1 MSNPH
6 SKLSILHDDTKATT
20 TTGLK
25 VVGIV
30 AMLGRPVTS
39 CLVCVALSSGSSL
52 GTARHTTYVDA
63 TTTSTTPISRPADV
77 DAFLAACSSLATDI
91 DIIIARDTIS
101 ETATMLYWLRE
112 VGDIGIAVVTLQT
125 AKRICGIVVIACDP
139 VSQRP
144 LLLWKHGLSVLGHAR
159 KQRVPSS

>member
-1 MSNPH
+1 MPNPR
-6 SKLSILHDDTKATT
+6 SKLRILHDDTKATT
-20 TTGLK
+20 KTGKK
-25 VVGIV
+25 VVSIV
-30 AMLGRPVTS
+30 AMLSRPVTL
-39 CLVCVALSSGSSL
+39 CLVCIALGSGSSL
-52 GTARHTTYVDA
+52 GTARHTTYVD

-77 DAFLAACSSLATDI
+77 NAFLAACSSLATDV

-101 ETATMLYWLRE
+101 EAATMLYWLRE

-125 AKRICGIVVIACDP
+125 AKRICGIVIIACDP

-159 KQRVPSS
+159 K